1 MSFQVNNKPLN
12 ALTRVLPLIL
22 CLLWVSQT
30 WAQIEESIAINDDLD
45 IPVTR
50 YEAFADDAPILL
62 WLPSSRGTSS
72 KQAIT
77 AGALG
82 DLDIETWIVD
92 LHTAYFVD
100 TGRGS
105 VQHFQAQ
112 DIADLIRL
120 AAKQTPRKVYVM
132 TTDGVAKPGL
142 EGIALYQQQAA
153 QSGEKSAVG
162 GAILFHPNLNYP
174 AIEPGMPVSYVPI
187 ASNSTIP
194 VYFIQPTISTKQW
207 RSLELQE
214 ILQSG
219 GSPVFMH
226 PMPGIHAGF
235 HMRPDEDL
243 NEADF
248 AQRER
253 LPKDLK
259 TAIKL
264 LSLQSAVAAPEDI
277 STRVETSKTK
287 RQYGLNELK
296 NRTALPLVLDNLDSQ
311 LVEVDYAK
319 NQLSL
324 VSFWASWCE
333 PCIKELPSLKRLHD
347 DYVDKG
353 LRIITVNIGEE
364 KQAIEQAVERF
375 AMSDYTNLL
384 DPEGIAMN
392 AWHVYGYP
400 SNFLITSDGAM
411 DYGSIGGVEWD
422 EAEVREIIEKL
433 LLL

>member
-1 MSFQVNNKPLN
+1 M
-12 ALTRVLPLIL
+12 
-22 CLLWVSQT
+22 WVSQT
-30 WAQIEESIAINDDLD
+30 WAQVEESITINDDLD

-50 YEAFADDAPILL
+50 YEAFADVAPILL

-105 VQHFQAQ
+105 IQHFQAR
-112 DIADLIRL
+112 DIAELIRI
-120 AAKQTPRKVYVM
+120 AAKRTSKKIYVV

-162 GAILFHPNLNYP
+162 GAILFHPNLSYP
-174 AIEPGMPVSYVPI
+174 AIEPGVPVSYLPI

-194 VYFIQPTISTKQW
+194 IYFIQPTISTKQW

-226 PMPGIHAGF
+226 PMPGIQAGF

-259 TAIKL
+259 NAIKL
-264 LSLQSAVAAPEDI
+264 LSLQAAAAAPEVI
-277 STRVETSKTK
+277 STRPETSKTK
-287 RQYGLNELK
+287 RQYGLNKLK

-311 LVEVDYAK
+311 PTKINYAK
-319 NQLSL
+319 NKLTL
-324 VSFWASWCE
+324 LSFWASWCE

-353 LRIITVNIGEE
+353 LHIITVNIGEE
-364 KQAIEQAVERF
+364 KLAIEQAVKRF

-384 DPEGIAMN
+384 DPEGVAMN

-400 SNFLITSDGAM
+400 SNFLITADGAM

-422 EAEVREIIEKL
+422 EAEVREIVEKL
-433 LLL
+433 LLP

>member
-1 MSFQVNNKPLN
+1 
-12 ALTRVLPLIL
+12 
-22 CLLWVSQT
+22 
-30 WAQIEESIAINDDLD
+30 
-45 IPVTR
+45 
-50 YEAFADDAPILL
+50 
-62 WLPSSRGTSS
+62 
-72 KQAIT
+72 
-77 AGALG
+77 
-82 DLDIETWIVD
+82 
-92 LHTAYFVD
+92 
-100 TGRGS
+100 
-105 VQHFQAQ
+105 
-112 DIADLIRL
+112 
-120 AAKQTPRKVYVM
+120 
-132 TTDGVAKPGL
+132 GL

-162 GAILFHPNLNYP
+162 GAILFHPNLSYP
-174 AIEPGMPVSYVPI
+174 AIEPGMLVGYLPI

-194 VYFIQPTISTKQW
+194 IYFIQPTISTKQW

-214 ILQSG
+214 VLQSG

-226 PMPGIHAGF
+226 PMQGIHAGF

-259 TAIKL
+259 NAIKL
-264 LSLQSAVAAPEDI
+264 LSLQAAVAAPEDI
-277 STRVETSKTK
+277 STRPETPKTK
-287 RQYGLNELK
+287 RQYGLNKL
-296 NRTALPLVLDNLDSQ
+296 NNQTALPLVLDNLDSQ
-311 LVEVDYAK
+311 LVEINYAK
-319 NQLSL
+319 DKLSL
-324 VSFWASWCE
+324 LSFWASWCE

-353 LRIITVNIGEE
+353 LHIITVNIGEE
-364 KQAIEQAVERF
+364 KQTIEQAVERF
-375 AMSDYTNLL
+375 AMSGYTNLL

-422 EAEVREIIEKL
+422 EAEVRKIIEKL
-433 LLL
+433 LLP